1 MNIVQQNQSE
11 VQRTLA
17 VVYKFTR
24 KGIIDELTFPSIE
37 RALDR
42 AVTDH
47 KSGEAEPAQ
56 ILKNGVVL
64 LDQQTILETTLD

>member
-1 MNIVQQNQSE
+1 M
-11 VQRTLA
+11 QRTLA